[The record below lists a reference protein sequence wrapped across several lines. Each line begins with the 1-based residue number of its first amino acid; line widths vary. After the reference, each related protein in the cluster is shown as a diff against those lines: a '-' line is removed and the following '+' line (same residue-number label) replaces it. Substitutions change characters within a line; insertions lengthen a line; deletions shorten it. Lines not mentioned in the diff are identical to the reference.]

1 PLTPAQS
8 ATLVGALFGRSE
20 RALPDEL
27 RARIVEPSGGNPL
40 FIEETVRTLI
50 ADGVLVREAEGWVVR
65 PGAGGSGPPQTIHGL
80 LLGRID
86 RLPSAARRALHEAA
100 VVGPTFAQ
108 ALLRQVAADPESLDA
123 ALATLVDD
131 GLIVPAGDA
140 VAAAYRFSHG
150 LFHEVAYQNLL
161 ARRRTELHGRIGEA
175 IERQCGGVPARL
187 EDLQALGHHFRLGA
201 DQPRA
206 ARYLIAAGDWARG
219 LYANADAIRS
229 YELALEALAACSDHE
244 GRTVEVEERL
254 GDVLAPD
261 GRIADALLHLEAAR
275 TARSRQGDSIGQ
287 ARLLRKIAA
296 LRWEGGDRAGAGRCL
311 DDALALIADE
321 PPHIEHGK
329 LHQEL
334 GQRAFRGGD
343 HAAALRWTQRAIDE
357 VERLCALEPEA
368 TADDERE
375 RSAAF
380 ALALNTQ
387 GAALARCDRLA
398 EAIARLERSVEV
410 ARAADLPQVECR
422 ALSNLGVLYSSRD
435 PQRAIDA
442 CERGLQTAQRIG
454 DVGLQ
459 SRLYANLAVAY
470 CTLTNRCDER
480 GVGAA
485 RSAIDIDR
493 RTGQLDHL

>member
-1 PLTPAQS
+1 
-8 ATLVGALFGRSE
+8 
-20 RALPDEL
+20 
-27 RARIVEPSGGNPL
+27 
-40 FIEETVRTLI
+40 
-50 ADGVLVREAEGWVVR
+50 
-65 PGAGGSGPPQTIHGL
+65 
-80 LLGRID
+80 
-86 RLPSAARRALHEAA
+86 
-100 VVGPTFAQ
+100 
-108 ALLRQVAADPESLDA
+108 
-123 ALATLVDD
+123 
-131 GLIVPAGDA
+131 
-140 VAAAYRFSHG
+140 
-150 LFHEVAYQNLL
+150 
-161 ARRRTELHGRIGEA
+161 
-175 IERQCGGVPARL
+175 
-187 EDLQALGHHFRLGA
+187 LGA
-201 DQPRA
+201 DRPRA
-206 ARYLIAAGDWARG
+206 ARYLVAAGDWARG

-229 YELALEALAACSDHE
+229 YELALETLAACSGLE
-244 GRTVEVEERL
+244 GRAVEVEERL
-254 GDVLAPD
+254 GDVLAPA
-261 GRIADALLHLEAAR
+261 GRIADALRHLEAAR
-275 TARSRQGDSIGQ
+275 TARSQQGDSIGQ

-296 LRWEGGDRAGAGRCL
+296 LRWAGGDRAGAGGCL

-321 PPHIEHGK
+321 PPHIEHAK

-334 GQRAFRGGD
+334 GQRAFRSGD
-343 HAAALRWTQRAIDE
+343 HAAALRWTQRAIDD
-357 VERLCALEPEA
+357 VERLSALEPEA

-387 GAALARCDRLA
+387 GAALARCDRLD
-398 EAIARLERSVEV
+398 EAVARLERSGEV
-410 ARAADLPQVECR
+410 AHAADLPQVECR

-493 RTGQLDHL
+493 RTGQLDHLAVSLVVLAQIEQCHGDRARALAYYREALALAEASGEAQLLFPCYDGLATLCLDDGDDAQAGRWMQLASATCERAGLDPDALVVLPFLA